1 MMMTPFMQ
9 KLTHLSSTADRIT
22 ASACVPADSV
32 WYAGHFPDYPIL
44 PGIAIL
50 ALVEE
55 AIVAMEQKENRRVE
69 ITGIG
74 RVRFRLPVKPEDLMT
89 LKIEREKKPDRLS
102 YGFSVYLAEE
112 VACTGFI
119 KARIAA
125 D

>member
-1 MMMTPFMQ
+1 MMTPFMQ
-9 KLTHLSSTADRIT
+9 KLTHLSSTADQIT

-32 WYAGHFPDYPIL
+32 WYAGHFPGYPIL

-74 RVRFRLPVKPEDLMT
+74 RVRFRLPVKPDDLMT
-89 LKIEREKKPDRLS
+89 LKIDREKKPDRLS
-102 YGFSVYLAEE
+102 YGFSVCLAEE
-112 VACTGFI
+112 MACYGFF
-119 KARIAA
+119 
-125 D
+125 

>member
-1 MMMTPFMQ
+1 MTPFMQ
-9 KLTHLSSTADRIT
+9 KLTSLSFTADRIT
-22 ASACVPADSV
+22 ASARIPGDSV
-32 WYAGHFPDYPIL
+32 WYAGHFPGNPIL

-55 AIVAMEQKENRRVE
+55 AIVTMEQKENRRVE

-89 LKIEREKKPDRLS
+89 LKIEREKRPDRLS
-102 YGFSVYLAEE
+102 YGFSVCLAEE
-112 VACTGFI
+112 VACTGVI